1 MVRDTLK
8 KILYSVSENA
18 KKYSGYDMIEDG
30 ILESVEIMEIVSE
43 IEENFNLSIPPELI
57 IPEYFASLDMLEKLV
72 DDAKEKNNG

>member
-18 KKYSGYDMIEDG
+18 KKYSGCDMIEDG

-57 IPEYFASLDMLEKLV
+57 IPEYFASLDTLEKLV
-72 DDAKEKNNG
+72 NDAKEKNNG